1 MQAAD
6 AGSGN
11 AFERFFKFKQ
21 WDTSVKRDTLAGLAT
36 FMVMAYIIFVN
47 PTHPRSRTATPRVSP
62 SPRLSR
68 RRVSWPES

>member
-11 AFERFFKFKQ
+11 AFERFFKFKLRG
-21 WDTSVKRDTLAGLAT
+21 TNLRTRDTLAGLTT

-47 PTHPRSRTATPRVSP
+47 PAILGLGRDQGLLRTSLAATCLVAAS
-62 SPRLSR
+62 
-68 RRVSWPES
+68 